1 MGKYVEKELVFNFP
15 DELTWNE
22 LDVQG
27 RKIPKGMALVDLV
40 IERESDCLLVE
51 IKDPSNS
58 AAPEKER
65 NNYLKRLQNNSVLEE
80 ELVPKVR
87 DSYTYEHL
95 MERDHKPFVYIVLI
109 GLDSFSQSVQTGLLS
124 TFGDRL
130 HNAIKNESDTP
141 WIREH
146 ISQCTVLSIPMWNRW
161 FKDWQVS
168 RLSVKATKA
177 GD

>member
-15 DELTWNE
+15 DDLTWNE

-58 AAPEKER
+58 TAPEKER
-65 NNYLKRLQNNSVLEE
+65 NNYLKRLQNNSVLKE

-87 DSYTYEHL
+87 DSYTHEHL
-95 MERDHKPFVYIVLI
+95 MERDQKPFVYIVLI

-130 HNAIKNESDTP
+130 HNAIRNESDTP

-146 ISQCTVLSIPMWNRW
+146 ISQCTVLSIPMWNRR